1 MKTIKEQ
8 IEVMKALSEG
18 KPIIYKEK
26 GSDFWTVFSLLGDH
40 YNFDWEHFDYCIK
53 KEPKT
58 RPMTLEEIIEWRKDS
73 NGVVLWGDEI
83 TTVTD
88 IYPKDKPDKI
98 CLSNCGWQSLDDFI
112 KCARTP
118 YGEKFEVEIEE

>member
-1 MKTIKEQ
+1 MKTTKEM
-8 IEVMKALSEG
+8 IEVMKAYDEG
-18 KPIIYKEK
+18 KKIEYKYLDTEK
-26 GSDFWTVFSLLGDH
+26 WFVTGNPSWSWSV
-40 YNFDWEHFDYCIK
+40 FDYRIK
-53 KEPKT
+53 PEQTT